1 MFRRATFNKS
11 ISFEK
16 AVFIRTAAFEEA
28 TFSGSGRFS
37 KATFHG
43 DARFKEATFR
53 MGGIFGRTR
62 FGQEARFER
71 ATFNGISWF
80 EAATFN
86 GNAEFEGAVFSG
98 PAEFMNVRF
107 CNSASF
113 GASSPYS
120 EYDNPKASS
129 FGLVD
134 FSNATFG
141 GDAKFENR
149 QFLKSASFEASTF
162 TKAPIFHSCRLPQGT
177 TFPPRTNFKD
187 VTSKDGVQAY
197 RTLKLA
203 METVRAR
210 QEESMFYALEQLA
223 RRNQPDT
230 PRSEQLISHLY
241 EWTADFGES
250 FVRPLGWLLLV
261 TELFAFLYASMM
273 TTYFPQG
280 MPGYDGASLRFAIEQ
295 IVLPFGAWT
304 SSSGTAM
311 GTVFPQPQG
320 LPFSLKLLSTVQS
333 LANVSFLGLTFFAVR
348 RKFKLS

>member
-1 MFRRATFNKS
+1 MGPAGLARR
-11 ISFEK
+11 
-16 AVFIRTAAFEEA
+16 
-28 TFSGSGRFS
+28 RFTGTPCLKRPRS
-37 KATFHG
+37 AG
-43 DARFKEATFR
+43 
-53 MGGIFGRTR
+53 GGIFGGSTFR
-62 FGQEARFER
+62 QEARFER
-71 ATFNGISWF
+71 ATFDGMSWF
-80 EAATFN
+80 EAATFH

-107 CNSASF
+107 CRSASF
-113 GASSPYS
+113 GVSSPYA
-120 EYDNPKASS
+120 ENDNPKASS
-129 FGLVD
+129 FGLVN

-141 GDAKFENR
+141 GEAKFENR
-149 QFLKSASFEASTF
+149 QFLKSASFEACIF
-162 TKAPIFHSCRLPQGT
+162 TKAPIFHSCKLPQGT

-187 VTSKDGVQAY
+187 VTSKDAVQAY
-197 RTLKLA
+197 RTLKLS

-210 QEESMFYALEQLA
+210 QEESMFYALEQQA
-223 RRNQPDT
+223 RRNQPNT

-250 FVRPLGWLLLV
+250 FVRPLVWLLLV

-295 IVLPFGAWT
+295 IVRPFGAWT
-304 SSSGTAM
+304 SSSEASM
-311 GTVFPQPQG
+311 VTVFPQPPG

-333 LANVSFLGLTFFAVR
+333 LANVSFLGLSFFAVR